1 MNLMKEE
8 APKTTKTVKAFTAR
22 LPSEMVDRLDQ
33 IAEENHWSRATAIK
47 VILKKELTV
56 QTK

>member
-1 MNLMKEE
+1 MMKEE